1 MENHNVIV
9 SSSPHIRAKA
19 STRSI
24 MQDVLIALVPSLI
37 SGVIFYGFRVLWILA
52 LSIGSCVAFEYLWQ
66 HLLKKPIRIGDLSAA
81 VTGVLLAFNLP
92 VTVPWWI
99 PVIGAFVSIIIVKEL
114 YGGIGSN
121 FMNPAMVGRV
131 FLSVSW
137 PILMTQ
143 FCEPFI
149 GHWFGTTDVI
159 TSATPLAILKSGEGI
174 EGLPSFVTLFLG
186 GVGGCIGE
194 TSALALLL
202 GGLYL
207 VYRRVINLRIPLSF
221 VGAVALLSFLFTNGS
236 LSPFDNMMYHVLSG
250 GLFLGAFFMATD
262 YATSPVAASGQ
273 IIMGIGCGLI
283 TFMIRRFGGYPEGVS
298 YAILLMNVA
307 TPLIDKVCKP
317 KKYGY
322 VRRGSSAKK

>member
-1 MENHNVIV
+1 MENHSVIV

-19 STRSI
+19 TTRSI
-24 MQDVLIALVPSLI
+24 MQDVLLALVPALI
-37 SGVIFYGFRVLWILA
+37 SGVIFYGLRVLWILA
-52 LSIGSCVAFEYLWQ
+52 LSVGSCVAFEYIWQ
-66 HLLKKPIRIGDLSAA
+66 RLLKKPIRIGDLSAA

-114 YGGIGSN
+114 YGGLGCN

-149 GHWFGTTDVI
+149 GHWFGTSDVI

-174 EGLPSFVTLFLG
+174 DGLPSLMTLFLG

-194 TSALALLL
+194 TSAFALLL

-207 VYRRVINLRIPLSF
+207 VFRRVINLRIPLSF
-221 VGAVALLSFLFTNGS
+221 VGTVALLSFLFTNGG
-236 LSPFDNMMYHVLSG
+236 LSGYDNMMYHVLSG

-273 IIMGIGCGLI
+273 IIMGVGCGLI

-322 VRRGSSAKK
+322 VRRGSCAKK